1 MTFQGTDSSL
11 PFATIS
17 HCDECKPTGLTT
29 HTIGYDMRVSN
40 SAMRREEIAQF
51 VFGGGKRKITYV

>member
-17 HCDECKPTGLTT
+17 HRDKCKPTGLTT

-51 VFGGGKRKITYV
+51 VFGGGERKIAYV